1 MAKHNKRPRLLPLPS
16 GSSTTP
22 VDLFLLAG
30 LPNPIHG
37 RCEKFLQKLAGRYSK
52 VVTSSSTSN
61 DGPLYR
67 QSTVDS
73 LLRGSAEFAIR
84 RLKNRSDDQSARPR
98 RIALFY
104 VPATDDHRL
113 IDAFDFF
120 VFPIAMHELA
130 VFDHTGH
137 QVRHKADSCEAEIKR
152 AFEAYNSR
160 LLGFVQQKIES
171 RKSSEPLLLP
181 PVNFHLPQSPL
192 RNVFCELTRGTRA
205 WQNAIPEE
213 IVPRRFDKA
222 MLPKFLDHQ
231 EHQLIFQDA
240 RDIVFPCARASELHG
255 AQDID
260 RSAAVSELCDILRS
274 TYRFGVSLPQGFHHD
289 AQFEGGR
296 EFKDTPFT
304 CSRNGPITVNGTHA
318 NIYPNDYVRESE

>member
-1 MAKHNKRPRLLPLPS
+1 MAKHNKKPRLLPVPS
-16 GSSTTP
+16 GPSTTP

-37 RCEKFLQKLAGRYSK
+37 RCEKFLQQLAGRYSR
-52 VVTSSSTSN
+52 VVASPST
-61 DGPLYR
+61 
-67 QSTVDS
+67 STVDS
-73 LLRGSAEFAIR
+73 LVRGSAEFAVR

-104 VPATDDHRL
+104 VSATDEQRL

-130 VFDHTGH
+130 EYDRYGN
-137 QVRHKADSCEAEIKR
+137 QVRHNAEACEAALKR
-152 AFEAYNSR
+152 AFKTYSAQ
-160 LLGFVQQKIES
+160 LLGFLQNKIES

-181 PVNFHLPQSPL
+181 PLNFHLPENPL

-213 IVPRRFDKA
+213 IVTRRFDKA
-222 MLPKFLDHQ
+222 MLPNFLGHQ
-231 EHQLIFQDA
+231 EHQDIYQDA
-240 RDIVFPCARASELHG
+240 RDVVFPCARASELHG

-260 RSAAVSELCDILRS
+260 RGAPVS
-274 TYRFGVSLPQGFHHD
+274 FGAWQ
-289 AQFEGGR
+289 E
-296 EFKDTPFT
+296 
-304 CSRNGPITVNGTHA
+304 CPITA
-318 NIYPNDYVRESE
+318 LLK

>member
-1 MAKHNKRPRLLPLPS
+1 MPKRNKRPRLLPLPS
-16 GSSTTP
+16 GPSTTA

-37 RCEKFLQKLAGRYSK
+37 RGEKFLQQLAGRYSK
-52 VVTSSSTSN
+52 VVASSSTSN

-67 QSTVDS
+67 QGTVDS
-73 LLRGSAEFAIR
+73 LVRGSAEFAVR

-104 VPATDDHRL
+104 VPAPDDQRL
-113 IDAFDFF
+113 LDAFDFF
-120 VFPIAMHELA
+120 VFPIAMHDLA
-130 VFDHTGH
+130 GFDHYGH
-137 QVRHKADSCEAEIKR
+137 QVRHNADACQAAIKT
-152 AFEAYNSR
+152 AFDAYNTR
-160 LLGFVQQKIES
+160 LLGLVQARIES

-181 PVNFHLPQSPL
+181 PLNFQLPQSPL

-205 WQNAIPEE
+205 WQNAIPDD
-213 IVPRRFDKA
+213 IVARRFDKA
-222 MLPKFLDHQ
+222 MLPNFLDHH
-231 EHQLIFQDA
+231 EHQMIFQDA
-240 RDIVFPCARASELHG
+240 RDVVFPCARASELHG

-260 RSAAVSELCDILRS
+260 RTAPVQELCNLLRS

-296 EFKDTPFT
+296 AFNKTPFT
-304 CSRNGPITVNGTHA
+304 CSRNGAITVDGTHA
-318 NIYPNDYVRESE
+318 NIYLNDYVREP